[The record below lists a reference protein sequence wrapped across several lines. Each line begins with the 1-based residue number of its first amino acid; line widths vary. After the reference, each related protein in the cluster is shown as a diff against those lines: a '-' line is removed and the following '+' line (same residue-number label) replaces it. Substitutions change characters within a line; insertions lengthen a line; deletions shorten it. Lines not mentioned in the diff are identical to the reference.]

1 MQLHFELSLLSK
13 VFEDLLL
20 LWLLSFRLIT
30 RLFVASE
37 EFALEMKSQVE
48 LGLRCLVEKV
58 LPLLILVQML
68 FTWFQELI
76 G

>member
-48 LGLRCLVEKV
+48 LRLRCLVEKV
-58 LPLLILVQML
+58 LPLLLLVQML
-68 FTWFQELI
+68 FTWFQEHI